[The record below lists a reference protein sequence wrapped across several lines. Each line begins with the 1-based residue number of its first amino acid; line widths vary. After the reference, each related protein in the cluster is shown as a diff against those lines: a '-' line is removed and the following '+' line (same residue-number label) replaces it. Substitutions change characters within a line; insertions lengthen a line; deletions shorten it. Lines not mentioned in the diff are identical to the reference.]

1 MSGFSSRPMPLDQ
14 AYGLRRLFAH
24 TQVLFI
30 PVVSN
35 PHVALGGVML
45 ERLCAAFSQLGTRT
59 LVIDA
64 AEHSPEPHE
73 MADIDLCA
81 CVEELSS
88 DVFYLAG
95 RGLPL
100 RYVDSKGSTAPFL
113 EAVAHAAPQAEVV
126 LVHANAVD
134 LCRLFSGSLAKPLMM
149 ADDHPN
155 SVTHAYAAMKLLTQ
169 RANLKVYD
177 LLLCVDP
184 VCPRAERIAVQL
196 ASCADDFFGGVL
208 RQSVRIDPASAAQ
221 DAPTEELMR
230 WAYLVLQGTE
240 NDWDQGIAAYPAASR
255 RERAQGLMASDT
267 YRTVN

>member
-1 MSGFSSRPMPLDQ
+1 MSGSLSRPMPLDQ

-24 TQVLFI
+24 TQVLFV

-35 PHVALGGVML
+35 PHFALGGVML
-45 ERLCAAFSQLGTRT
+45 ERLCTAFSMLGKRT

-64 AEHSPEPHE
+64 AEHSPQPHE
-73 MADIDLCA
+73 MADIDLAA
-81 CVEELSS
+81 CVETLSS

-100 RYVDSKGSTAPFL
+100 RYVDPKGSTAPFL
-113 EAVAHAAPQAEVV
+113 EAVCRAAPQAEVV

-134 LCRLFSGSLAKPLMM
+134 LCRLFNGGVAKPLMM
-149 ADDHPN
+149 ADDYPN

-184 VCPRAERIAVQL
+184 DCPRAERIAVQL
-196 ASCADDFFGGVL
+196 ASCAEDFFGGVL
-208 RQSVRIDPASAAQ
+208 RQSVRIDPVSAAQ
-221 DAPTEELMR
+221 DAPAEELMR
-230 WAYLVLQGTE
+230 WAYLVLQGSE
-240 NDWDQGIAAYPAASR
+240 NDWDQGVTEYPAAIQK
-255 RERAQGLMASDT
+255 ERAQSHHSADT
-267 YRTVN
+267 YLTAN